1 MAKKEEKKQ
10 GAEVVSLE
18 SATTENIIDVLGKG
32 NIVKDG
38 MMEDIE
44 KKIQEEQDKNI
55 QSRIKVRML
64 DSKYNEAL
72 SLLKMR
78 KSRRDEEIKLREL
91 TQRGNLR
98 RQLCGAII
106 DETFVSH
113 NKLDNSKKEFDVELY
128 SKDNKQKLVFQKT
141 HVKVGEKIPAIDYL
155 TYDEAYEDIQKRLR
169 KEQDESDEQYAK
181 EKKSLD
187 AYFGSD
193 WRSDWR
199 YRTF

>member
-1 MAKKEEKKQ
+1 MAKKEEKKK
-10 GAEVVSLE
+10 GTEVVSLE

-98 RQLCGAII
+98 RQLCGSTI

-113 NKLDNSKKEFDVELY
+113 NKLDTSKKEFDVELY

-169 KEQDESDEQYAK
+169 KAQDESDEQYAK
-181 EKKSLD
+181 EKRSLD

-199 YRTF
+199 YRNF

>member
-10 GAEVVSLE
+10 GTEVVSLE

-113 NKLDNSKKEFDVELY
+113 NKLDTSKKEFDVELY

-155 TYDEAYEDIQKRLR
+155 TYDEAYDDIQKRLR
-169 KEQDESDEQYAK
+169 KAQDESDEQYAK
-181 EKKSLD
+181 EKRSLD

-199 YRTF
+199 YRNF